1 MPKSVFSPRYKR
13 FRELLIQARKNAQLT
28 QVELA
33 ARLNRPQSFVSKYE
47 NGERR
52 LDLIELLDVA
62 VVLHLDVVAI
72 IHDLQ
77 QHNEQ

>member
-1 MPKSVFSPRYKR
+1 MPRSVFSPRYRR
-13 FRELLIQARKNAQLT
+13 FRELLIQARKDAGLT
-28 QVELA
+28 QSDLA
-33 ARLNRPQSFVSKYE
+33 ARLKRPQSFVSKYE

-62 VVLHLDVVAI
+62 AVLHLDVVAI

-77 QHNEQ
+77 QHDDR